1 MSTDILISF
10 DTTASVSPCIAQ
22 IRRDS
27 VNVVKKLF
35 CSINELRMAVIAHG
49 DYCDGDKA
57 LTKLDFT
64 TDQDKICRF
73 IEKAPNTGGGDWPEC
88 YEYVLNTAR
97 ALAWKGDKRGL
108 ILIGDD
114 KSHEPGYRL
123 PNGDRLTLDWRKEA
137 KELSEM
143 GIIIYAVQCLNISV
157 NSHFYEELAQIT
169 NGYKLDLYQFANSVN
184 LISACCFN
192 QAGKLDE
199 FIEQHGGELKITNID
214 FKQIL
219 ADLKAGR
226 KGKRATTCKTNSD
239 GLEEVNPSRF
249 QALPVDAD
257 CDIKKFVESNGLVFR
272 KGRSFYE
279 WTKKVTIQSY
289 KELILQDKA
298 TGKFYTGQA
307 AKDKLGISGTGRYS
321 PPDDVKDYRI
331 FVQSTSNN
339 RKLLGGT
346 NFLYE
351 VDYRS

>member
-1 MSTDILISF
+1 MSVDVLLSF

-35 CSINELRMAVIAHG
+35 SSINELRVAVIAHG
-49 DYCDGDKA
+49 DYCDNDKA

-64 TDQDKICRF
+64 TDQEKICRF
-73 IEKAPNTGGGDWPEC
+73 IEKAPNTGGGDLPEC

-97 ALAWKGDKRGL
+97 ALSWKSDKKAT

-114 KSHEPGYRL
+114 VAHSTGYKL
-123 PNGDRLTLDWRKEA
+123 ADGSRLTLDWRNEA
-137 KELSEM
+137 KELAKL
-143 GIIIYAVQCLNISV
+143 GVIIYAVQCLNIASA
-157 NSHFYEELAQIT
+157 SYFYEELAQIT

-199 FIEQHGGELKITNID
+199 FIEQQGGELKITNID
-214 FKQIL
+214 FKQII

-226 KGKRATTCKTNSD
+226 KGKSASRKTKGD

-249 QALPVDAD
+249 QALPVDYD
-257 CDIKKFVESNGLVFR
+257 CDIKMFVENNGLVFR
-272 KGRSFYE
+272 KGRGFYE
-279 WTKKVTIQSY
+279 WTKAVTIQSY
-289 KELILQDKA
+289 KELILEHKA

-307 AKDKLGISGTGRYS
+307 AKDKLGIKDTGRYS
-321 PPDDVKDYRI
+321 PPDDVNEYRI

-346 NFLYE
+346 HFLYE
-351 VDYRS
+351 TEYRS

>member
-10 DTTASVSPCIAQ
+10 DNTASMSVAISQ
-22 IRRDS
+22 VRRES
-27 VNVVKKLF
+27 VAVVKKLF
-35 CSINELRMAVIAHG
+35 SSINELRVAVIAHG

-64 TDQDKICRF
+64 TDQEKICRF

-157 NSHFYEELAQIT
+157 NSHFYEELARIT
-169 NGYKLDLYQFANSVN
+169 NGYKLDLNQFANSVN

-199 FIEQHGGELKITNID
+199 FIEQQGGELKITNID
-214 FKQIL
+214 FKQII

-226 KGKRATTCKTNSD
+226 KGGRAASKHKSD

-249 QALPVDAD
+249 QALPVDED
-257 CDIKKFVESNGLVFR
+257 CDIKSFVEKNGLVFR
-272 KGRSFYE
+272 KGRGFYE
-279 WTKKVTIQSY
+279 FSKKVTIQSY
-289 KELILQDKA
+289 KELVLEHKA

-307 AKDKLGISGTGRYS
+307 AKDKLGIKETGRYS
-321 PPDDVKDYRI
+321 PPDDVNEYRV
-331 FVQSTSNN
+331 FVQSTSSN

-351 VDYRS
+351 VDYRV